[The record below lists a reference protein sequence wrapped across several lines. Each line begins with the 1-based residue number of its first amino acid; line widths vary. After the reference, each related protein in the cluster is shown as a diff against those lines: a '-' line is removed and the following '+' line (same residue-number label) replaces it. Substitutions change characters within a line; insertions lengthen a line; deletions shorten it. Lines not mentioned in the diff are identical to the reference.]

1 MSREEVAILLNLK
14 EETIKQI
21 EIKALRK
28 LRKQFLKIDDENNWR
43 SFIFEAKEKDPNEH
57 LYDNTDWLLKEY

>member
-43 SFIFEAKEKDPNEH
+43 SFIFESKEKDPTEY
-57 LYDNTDWLLKEY
+57 LYNNMSSY

>member
-14 EETIKQI
+14 EETVKQI

-28 LRKQFLKIDDENNWR
+28 LRKQFLKIDEENNWR
-43 SFIFEAKEKDPNEH
+43 SFIFEAKEKDPTRY
-57 LYDNTDWLLKEY
+57 LYDSMRGM